1 LFPSPKKVFAIPD
14 YRKIGVSYLATFS
27 GPFGSGIRNAPIPPY
42 LIEKYAGEQ
51 WSRYEV
57 RQSVSAIDDLIAAG
71 KSEGTLHIN
80 AANLILL
87 LQGNV
92 YEDYAC
98 NSVSGTISKASL
110 VELQNAVRT
119 RVLELT
125 IQLEKSI
132 PAAAD
137 IALGPP
143 ATQPA
148 AQDKEKVTQITQQI
162 IHGNVTTISSS
173 GAGALFHLTFN
184 QGDTSGFAK
193 TLVEAGIT
201 KDDADELAKIVA
213 SEKPESKEE
222 PFGAKA
228 KAWLGKNL
236 KKAADGTWKVGIAV
250 ATSVLTEAAMRYYGF
265 K

>member
-1 LFPSPKKVFAIPD
+1 LHAVINS
-14 YRKIGVSYLATFS
+14 S
-27 GPFGSGIRNAPIPPY
+27 
-42 LIEKYAGEQ
+42 Q
-51 WSRYEV
+51 V
-57 RQSVSAIDDLIAAG
+57 RV
-71 KSEGTLHIN
+71 
-80 AANLILL
+80 
-87 LQGNV
+87 
-92 YEDYAC
+92 C
-98 NSVSGTISKASL
+98 SL
-110 VELQNAVRT
+110 